1 MDLQKIEKTLIGG
14 DLSALTIEQR
24 LSYYKSVCESLGL
37 NQLTKP
43 FEFIEL
49 PAQGGGKKLV
59 LYALK
64 GATDQLRQLHGVS
77 ISEPK
82 IQHIDDIVFVS
93 VTATD
98 KTGRQDADTGAVSLL
113 KEDGSWQETSSG
125 KKYFK
130 KNGKLIPLLPD
141 EKCNAVMKAITKA
154 KRRVTLSI
162 CGLGMLDETEI
173 ETIPT
178 AQAVPPLPIGLE
190 EKEAAKNP
198 PEPPPPTIPK
208 IEPITAVAKTPIVQ
222 EPNYWYEFS
231 TLNFD
236 AKKLAIA
243 EQLALKQH
251 AYSVEEN
258 GRKLWAATNYL
269 EPRKNFDQ
277 FLIEG

>member
-1 MDLQKIEKTLIGG
+1 LTDTSYQIYDGLVNGNQPKNGDRKMDLQKIEQTLIGG
-14 DLSALTIEQR
+14 DLSALTIDQR

-43 FEFIEL
+43 FEFIKL
-49 PAQGGGKKLV
+49 NGRLV

-64 GATDQLRQLHGVS
+64 GATDQLRQVHGVS

-98 KTGRQDADTGAVSLL
+98 KHGRTDADTGAVTIGNL
-113 KEDGSWQETSSG
+113 KGDA
-125 KKYFK
+125 
-130 KNGKLIPLLPD
+130 
-141 EKCNAVMKAITKA
+141 KCNAIMKAITKA

-178 AQAVPPLPIGLE
+178 AQAVPPLPVGIDE
-190 EKEAAKNP
+190 
-198 PEPPPPTIPK
+198 PPTIPTPEK
-208 IEPITAVAKTPIVQ
+208 IDVMPKIIQ
-222 EPNYWYEFS
+222 EPNYWYDFS
-231 TLNFD
+231 TLNHD

>member
-1 MDLQKIEKTLIGG
+1 MDLQKIEQTLIGG
-14 DLSALTIEQR
+14 DLSALTVEQR

-43 FEFIEL
+43 FEFIKL
-49 PAQGGGKKLV
+49 NGKLV

-64 GATDQLRQLHGVS
+64 GATDQLRQVHGVS

-98 KTGRQDADTGAVSLL
+98 KNGRQDADTGAVTIGNL
-113 KEDGSWQETSSG
+113 KGDA
-125 KKYFK
+125 
-130 KNGKLIPLLPD
+130 
-141 EKCNAVMKAITKA
+141 KCNAIMKAITKA

-178 AQAVPPLPIGLE
+178 AQTVPPLPIGLE
-190 EKEAAKNP
+190 EKQ
-198 PEPPPPTIPK
+198 PEPI
-208 IEPITAVAKTPIVQ
+208 IQ
-222 EPNYWYEFS
+222 EPNYWYDFS
-231 TLNFD
+231 TVAGD

-243 EQLALKQH
+243 EQIALKQH

-277 FLIEG
+277 FLIEA